1 MYKLK
6 LLKYKLKNL
15 FQKGGNRLQVY
26 IDRLSKILSDN
37 NVSEC
42 HGIKH
47 ALEVMKNAE
56 KGLESGNY
64 NLDETNTDAVLLA
77 SLLHDADDEK
87 FFPANKNNENL
98 RSVLNDKNP
107 EFVELVVKMVNIVS
121 SSKNGDTIPDDVV
134 GQEWQLIPRYADRL
148 EAIGVIGI
156 ERCYT
161 YTMKKKMPLFLP
173 TSPKPKTEEELW
185 QFASEERYKAYNGN
199 SASMIDHYYDKL
211 LRLSVFP
218 IRNPFFD
225 IECEKRRKPLIDF
238 MLKYGRDEPLT
249 AESIIEFIKLHNNN
263 VSDD

>member
-1 MYKLK
+1 M
-6 LLKYKLKNL
+6 
-15 FQKGGNRLQVY
+15 
-26 IDRLSKILSDN
+26 
-37 NVSEC
+37 
-42 HGIKH
+42 
-47 ALEVMKNAE
+47 AE
-56 KGLESGNY
+56 M
-64 NLDETNTDAVLLA
+64 
-77 SLLHDADDEK
+77 
-87 FFPANKNNENL
+87 
-98 RSVLNDKNP
+98 
-107 EFVELVVKMVNIVS
+107 MVNIVS

-249 AESIIEFIKLHNNN
+249 AESIIEFINLHNNN